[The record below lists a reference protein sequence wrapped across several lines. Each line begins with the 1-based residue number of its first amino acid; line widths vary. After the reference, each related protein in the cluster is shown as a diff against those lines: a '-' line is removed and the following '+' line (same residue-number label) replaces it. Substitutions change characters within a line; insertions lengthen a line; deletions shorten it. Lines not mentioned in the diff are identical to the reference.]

1 MGLLSRSR
9 RHEDSTPAAPVE
21 SALVRRYRYLLRTAP
36 ADALMALH
44 AEALTRM
51 EPVVRAML
59 LRTVGER
66 LGADAA
72 VSVDDVAL
80 LARLLTR
87 AERRDPGCLLGGYDT
102 LARDRLAGAVVAC
115 AAAAPHL
122 EGYDGWDG
130 AEPAAEPVVVTRP
143 GQAASVR
150 SSSSVPRMET
160 SGS

>member
-1 MGLLSRSR
+1 M
-9 RHEDSTPAAPVE
+9 
-21 SALVRRYRYLLRTAP
+21 RRYRFLLRTAS
-36 ADALMALH
+36 ADALVALH
-44 AEALTRM
+44 VEALTRT

-59 LRTVGER
+59 LRTAGER
-66 LGADAA
+66 LGADPAL
-72 VSVDDVAL
+72 SVDDVAL

-87 AERRDPGCLLGGYDT
+87 AERRDPGCLLRSCDS
-102 LARDRLAGAVVAC
+102 LALDRLAGAVLAC
-115 AAAAPHL
+115 PAAAPHL

-130 AEPAAEPVVVTRP
+130 AEPAAEPGVVTRA